1 MSLCA
6 IGTSVSRGLQR
17 AFPFKPLFTFVLVL
31 LTTAGNFAARA
42 QQGRPTTDT
51 TQTPKPAEATT
62 STPSTPSPSSSAP
75 SVELT
80 LDFPT
85 TPPALGSFS
94 LRNAEPSPTAIPF
107 VATAYSLK
115 GRTASGEY
123 VRPGIVAADPRVL
136 PLGSVVKVHA
146 GQYSGVYHVK
156 DTGGRIRGRHID
168 IYMPSTREAIRFGR
182 RTVRV
187 EVIRAARPQR
197 SKFGLR

>member
-6 IGTSVSRGLQR
+6 IGASACRGLQR
-17 AFPFKPLFTFVLVL
+17 AFPFIKPLFTFVLAL
-31 LTTAGNFAARA
+31 LTMIGGFAARA
-42 QQGRPTTDT
+42 QQRRPTTDAP
-51 TQTPKPAEATT
+51 QTPKSSEAASNQPNPAQV
-62 STPSTPSPSSSAP
+62 
-75 SVELT
+75 VELT
-80 LDFPT
+80 LDPPA

-107 VATAYSLK
+107 TATAYSLK

-168 IYMPSTREAIRFGR
+168 IYMPSTRDAIRFGR
-182 RTVRV
+182 RAVRV
-187 EVIRAARPQR
+187 EVIRAGRSQR
-197 SKFGLR
+197 AKLGTR

>member
-1 MSLCA
+1 MSLRA
-6 IGTSVSRGLQR
+6 LGETVRRGLR
-17 AFPFKPLFTFVLVL
+17 LFSFKPLFTFILVL
-31 LTTAGNFAARA
+31 LSMVGNLAARA
-42 QQGRPTTDT
+42 QQGRPTPASA
-51 TQTPKPAEATT
+51 QTPQPDEAPQTPSPST
-62 STPSTPSPSSSAP
+62 STPS

-80 LDFPT
+80 LDL
-85 TPPALGSFS
+85 PATSPLLGSFS
-94 LRNAEPSPTAIPF
+94 LRNAEPSPQAIPF

-168 IYMPSTREAIRFGR
+168 IYMPSTRDAIRFGR

-187 EVIRAARPQR
+187 EVIRTGRPQR
-197 SKFGLR
+197 TKLGTR

>member
-6 IGTSVSRGLQR
+6 IGTSTCRGLSR
-17 AFPFKPLFTFVLVL
+17 VFPLKPLCTFALVL
-31 LTTAGNFAARA
+31 LTMAGNFAARA
-42 QQGRPTTDT
+42 QQGCPTANAP
-51 TQTPKPAEATT
+51 QTPKPSETA
-62 STPSTPSPSSSAP
+62 STQLNPSY
-75 SVELT
+75 ELT
-80 LDFPT
+80 LDPPA

-94 LRNAEPSPTAIPF
+94 LRNAEPSPNAIPF

-136 PLGSVVKVHA
+136 PLGSVVKLHA

-168 IYMPSTREAIRFGR
+168 IYMPSTRDAIRFGR
-182 RTVRV
+182 RAVRV
-187 EVIRAARPQR
+187 EVIRAGRPQR
-197 SKFGLR
+197 IKLSAR

>member
-1 MSLCA
+1 MSLRA
-6 IGTSVSRGLQR
+6 LGETVRRGLR
-17 AFPFKPLFTFVLVL
+17 LFSFKPLFTFILVL
-31 LTTAGNFAARA
+31 LSMVGNLAARA
-42 QQGRPTTDT
+42 QQGRPTPAS
-51 TQTPKPAEATT
+51 TQTPQPDEV
-62 STPSTPSPSSSAP
+62 SQTPSPSTS

-80 LDFPT
+80 LDLPA
-85 TPPALGSFS
+85 TPPLLGSFS
-94 LRNAEPSPTAIPF
+94 LRNAEPSPQSVPF

-168 IYMPSTREAIRFGR
+168 IYMPSTRDAIRFGR

-187 EVIRAARPQR
+187 EVIRTGRPQR
-197 SKFGLR
+197 TKLGTR